1 MYYDVQCSLC
11 DFLLIVIVE
20 IAEICLFSFPYISV
34 NLQTVMKRFKWRKI
48 PMMVCRLPDFFREE
62 PYKNTM

>member
-48 PMMVCRLPDFFREE
+48 PMLVRRLPDFFREE

>member
-11 DFLLIVIVE
+11 QFLLIVIVE
-20 IAEICLFSFPYISV
+20 IVEICLFPYISV
-34 NLQTVMKRFKWRKI
+34 NLQTAMKRFKWRKI